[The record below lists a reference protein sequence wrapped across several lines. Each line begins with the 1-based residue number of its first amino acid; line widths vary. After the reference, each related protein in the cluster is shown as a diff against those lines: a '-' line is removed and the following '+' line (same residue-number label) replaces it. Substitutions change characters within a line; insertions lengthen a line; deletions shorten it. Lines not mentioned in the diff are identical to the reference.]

1 MQEHVMIHI
10 IKQHWNMQKYLAKV
24 KYKRTW
30 SKLRSKL
37 NNKHEI
43 NKKVKWDQ
51 KEMSRLGR
59 QPKSQQEKRPKLLW
73 LGTTHAHAWAQSKI
87 YPVVKETKKK
97 IGPWQLLAVI
107 LFILGET
114 VALTNLSQSSR
125 FKQAKPQKP
134 MFGRHLHFM
143 QACVQAEAH
152 SISTSMDLNWANSSC
167 KT

>member
-1 MQEHVMIHI
+1 MIHI

-30 SKLRSKL
+30 SKSRSKL

-43 NKKVKWDQ
+43 NKKVKRDQ
-51 KEMSRLGR
+51 KERSRLGR

-87 YPVVKETKKK
+87 YLVVKETKKIKRK
-97 IGPWQLLAVI
+97 IGPWQLSAVI

-114 VALTNLSQSSR
+114 IALTNLSQSSR

-134 MFGRHLHFM
+134 TFVCHLHFM
-143 QACVQAEAH
+143 QACVQVEAH
-152 SISTSMDLNWANSSC
+152 SPLPLRF
-167 KT
+167 